1 MSGIENFKCPNC
13 GGAIEFDPNAQ
24 KLKCP
29 YCSCEFDV
37 EATINSQTSL
47 PSDNMVWQSQ
57 PKETY
62 SETDDK
68 NVVTYVCSSCG
79 GSIICDTNTAAT
91 TCPYC
96 NSKVVLSGNVEGDL
110 KPNYIIPF
118 KLDKNSAKT
127 KYLEHLKGKFFLP
140 KVFKD
145 ENHINELTGLY
156 VPFWLF
162 DADADATIRYRA
174 TKTRVWSDK
183 EYNYTETSFF
193 LCNRSG
199 TVTFNHVP
207 VDGSIRMD
215 NQLMESIEPFDFTEA
230 VPFNTAYFAGFV
242 ADKYDVSSDDTISRA
257 NERVKVSTEDAFR
270 DTVVGY
276 TSVNVQDSYVSMEN
290 GSASYAMY
298 PVYILNTTWNDKNY
312 MFAMNGQTGK
322 FVGNLPINKGKLFG
336 FLFGLGI
343 GLSALIYAVRWIIEL
358 LRFGGVI

>member
-1 MSGIENFKCPNC
+1 M
-13 GGAIEFDPNAQ
+13 
-24 KLKCP
+24 
-29 YCSCEFDV
+29 
-37 EATINSQTSL
+37 
-47 PSDNMVWQSQ
+47 
-57 PKETY
+57 
-62 SETDDK
+62 
-68 NVVTYVCSSCG
+68 
-79 GSIICDTNTAAT
+79 
-91 TCPYC
+91 
-96 NSKVVLSGNVEGDL
+96 
-110 KPNYIIPF
+110 
-118 KLDKNSAKT
+118 
-127 KYLEHLKGKFFLP
+127 
-140 KVFKD
+140 
-145 ENHINELTGLY
+145 
-156 VPFWLF
+156 
-162 DADADATIRYRA
+162 
-174 TKTRVWSDK
+174 
-183 EYNYTETSFF
+183 
-193 LCNRSG
+193 CNRSG

-276 TSVNVQDSYVSMEN
+276 MSVNVQDSYVSMEN

-343 GLSALIYAVRWIIEL
+343 GLSALIYALRWIVEL